1 MYQIDVQKNS
11 IKKLNIRRFAEL
23 GFGERT
29 HLQEWLANNPEAL
42 GESLLIIQKE
52 FDGFDD
58 TRERL
63 DLLALDKKANLVLVE
78 NKLDDSG
85 RDVVWQALK
94 YASYCSSL
102 RKEQIVR
109 IFQQYLDRVQP
120 GTDATTVLCEF
131 LEVQDLDEVI
141 FNPGNNQRIVFVA
154 AKFRKE
160 VTSTVMWLI
169 SHGIRLQCFKV
180 TAYEGDGQLLLDI
193 DQIIPTP
200 EVEDFII
207 QIREKEIEKDSVE
220 TELKQRHKLRL
231 AFWGQA
237 LEALRNSESTL
248 FNNISPSK
256 DHWLNARSGISGI
269 NYAMIYGKKEARV
282 DLFVGTGNTLKNKF
296 IFDELSKRKHEIQAI
311 FCIDSP
317 LKWRR
322 MDNNKSSIICLSKD
336 FDGYNRDSWKEMI
349 DWLINHVIKFEEA
362 FKKPLIEINNLA
374 KSNRQLIST
383 DSMQDEIDNSIN

>member
-180 TAYEGDGQLLLDI
+180 TAYEGDDQLLLDI

-231 AFWGQA
+231 AFWEQA
-237 LEALRNSESTL
+237 LEALRNSGTTL
-248 FNNISPSK
+248 YNNISPSK
-256 DHWLNARSGISGI
+256 EHWLNAGSGISGI
-269 NYAMIYGKKEARV
+269 GYALIFGKKEARV
-282 DLFVGTGNTLKNKF
+282 DLSIGTGNTLKNKF
-296 IFDELSKRKHEIQAI
+296 IFDELFKRQLEIQAS
-311 FCIDSP
+311 FGDDSA
-317 LKWRR
+317 LEWRR
-322 MDNNKSSIICLSKD
+322 MDSNKSSIISFSKD
-336 FDGYNRDSWKEMI
+336 FDGYNCNCWGEMI
-349 DWLINHVIKFEEA
+349 DWLVKHIIKLEETI
-362 FKKPLIEINNLA
+362 KKPLTEVNNLA
-374 KSNRQLIST
+374 KSNSKLITS
-383 DSMQDEIDNSIN
+383 DSMADDIENPI

>member
-180 TAYEGDGQLLLDI
+180 TAYEGDDQLLLDI

-231 AFWGQA
+231 AFWEQA
-237 LEALRNSESTL
+237 LEALRNSGTTL
-248 FNNISPSK
+248 YNNISPSK
-256 DHWLNARSGISGI
+256 ERWLNAGSGISGI
-269 NYAMIYGKKEARV
+269 GYALIFGKKEARV
-282 DLFVGTGNTLKNKF
+282 DLSIGTGNTLKNKF
-296 IFDELSKRKHEIQAI
+296 IFDELFKRQLEIQAS
-311 FCIDSP
+311 FGDDSA
-317 LKWRR
+317 LEWRR
-322 MDNNKSSIICLSKD
+322 MDSNKSSIISFSKD
-336 FDGYNRDSWKEMI
+336 FDGYNCNCWGEMI
-349 DWLINHVIKFEEA
+349 DWLVKHIIKLEETI
-362 FKKPLIEINNLA
+362 KKPLTEVNNLA
-374 KSNRQLIST
+374 KSNSKLITS
-383 DSMQDEIDNSIN
+383 DSMADDIENPI